1 LIRLAD
7 AVLAAFRFL
16 PDERGVQETCRVSR
30 AAHNIL
36 VNALCAARAKSRL
49 RNRCAI
55 ISDTG

>member
-1 LIRLAD
+1 MIRLAET
-7 AVLAAFRFL
+7 VLAGFRFL

-36 VNALCAARAKSRL
+36 VNALRVARAESRL

-55 ISDTG
+55 ITDTG